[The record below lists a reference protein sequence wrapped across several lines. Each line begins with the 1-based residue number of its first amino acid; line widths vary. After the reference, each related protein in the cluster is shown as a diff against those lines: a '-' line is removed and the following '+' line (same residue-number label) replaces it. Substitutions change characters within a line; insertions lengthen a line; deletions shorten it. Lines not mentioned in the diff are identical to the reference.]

1 VILCRRLDHEL
12 DLEQLTI
19 ALRERR
25 LAICVGPRLAEAAG
39 LPTPNSLAVGL
50 LAVLRAEQPELS
62 VAELERMIAEGDDA
76 EALEALAGDLG
87 DARFTQLIR
96 GAYGRQQDVELP
108 ALARRIAGLRARL
121 HSVYTTNLDRLLG
134 RAMQGE
140 WAEVST
146 IQADAAVRGRMI
158 VKLCGS
164 VDEPANWVLTKT
176 QHQRARERNVDL
188 RETLCA
194 TFRARTILFVGFDGH
209 RSALEQLLDV
219 VAEAYT
225 TNQGPTHF
233 IAADDEAWD
242 RYALRSLRGRGLVV
256 LPNAA
261 VDAWMERRA
270 IEGIIDFTAER
281 ARHEH
286 FFGREDVFEAL
297 DVLLGAG
304 SSGWVVLTGGPG
316 MGKSAL
322 LERWLRR
329 REQAGLLTAYHF
341 IRRGHQDW
349 AEPEAVRANLAAQIE
364 VMFPEQRDVDALPRT
379 RLEQLL
385 VRVGGQLEQRA
396 QQLVLLVDGL
406 DEAMAPGQE
415 NPIPQMFPHELP
427 ARVFVVV
434 ASRPRYPYLNWFAQR
449 TGASHAID
457 LDARGESNEAAVRE
471 YWAVLGPK
479 MDPPLTA
486 ELERLAIER
495 ADGNLLH
502 AVKLWQLW
510 SGPVAV
516 RSADRVPAG
525 FEGMLEELWE
535 RIGSLPAP
543 SKKRTR
549 DGLALVCAARES
561 LPLAAIEEL
570 LEWDEGEAA
579 DEFLP
584 AAREMLLE
592 ERWHDSPAYRPFHEG
607 LRELVERKLPKAAQR
622 NDVALASF
630 AVWPPTRGEFWR
642 RYALRHRVTHQVE
655 GGLLDDAAAMCADVG
670 YLTAKAREV
679 GVTEVERDLRL
690 TTTALPDGR
699 VRQRL
704 TTLSRVVGACSH
716 SARRVPEALP
726 SLLYDRLLTN
736 APQMLDELVWPT
748 RRNPAYLRLRHPLQK
763 SGLSRVFEAHL
774 NAVNAVAVLPDGR
787 IVSGSADRTLRVWD
801 VESGASVATLHGHQ
815 GPVGAVAVLADG
827 RIVSGA
833 RDNTLRVWS
842 LESGTCTATF
852 EGHKQRVNAVA
863 VLADGRI
870 VSASLD
876 NSLRVWDVE
885 SGTTLAILEGHLNSV
900 NAVAVLADGRIV
912 SASSDKSLRVWD
924 LESGRCVAT
933 LVGHQDRVNAV
944 AVLGDGRIVS
954 ASTDNTVRVWNVE
967 SGSTVAILTGHRL
980 SVLAVA
986 VLDDRRIVTG
996 SIDLVVRV
1004 WDVESGQ
1011 SVATLVGHQDAVSAL
1026 AVLAD
1031 GRIVSSCWDGTVR
1044 VWDVES
1050 ATSVGTRD
1058 GHQLS
1063 VNAVAALPDGRVV
1076 SGSSDDT
1083 VRVWDVE
1090 SGTSV
1095 ATFGVGYQLVIH
1107 LVITVAALPD
1117 GRVVFGN
1124 FNNTLCV
1131 WDIASGSDTTLKGHQ
1146 GSVAAV
1152 AVLPDGR
1159 IVSGSWDKTLRV
1171 WDLES
1176 GTTVATL
1183 EGHQHTIHAVAVLP
1197 NGRIV
1202 SGSRDNTLRVWDLE
1216 SGTSV
1221 ATLEGHRGLVSAVAV
1236 LPDGRV
1242 VSGSEDNTLRVWDVE
1257 SGSTVAILEGHRRWI
1272 RAVAVLPDGRVVS
1285 GSEDNTLRIWDLDS
1299 GSVVATALGDS
1310 AFVSVAAVDD
1320 SLLVAGDRVGNV
1332 WFIELTDQ

>member
-1 VILCRRLDHEL
+1 LDHEL

-25 LAICVGPRLAEAAG
+25 LTICVGPRLAEAAG
-39 LPTPNSLAVGL
+39 LPTPNSLAARL
-50 LAVLRAEQPELS
+50 LAELRAEQPELS
-62 VAELERMIAEGDDA
+62 VADLEQKIAARDDA

-96 GAYGRQQDVELP
+96 DAYDRQQDAELP

-121 HSVYTTNLDRLLG
+121 HSVYTTGLDRLVG

-146 IQADAAVRGRMI
+146 IQADAAVRGRII

-164 VDEPANWVLTKT
+164 VDEPSTWVLTRM
-176 QHQRARERNVDL
+176 QHERSRERNVDL

-194 TFRARTILFVGFDGH
+194 TFRARTILFIGFDGH

-233 IAADDEAWD
+233 IAADAQAWD
-242 RYALRSLRGRGLVV
+242 RHALRGLRGRGLVV
-256 LPNAA
+256 LPNAG
-261 VDAWMERRA
+261 VEAWMERRA
-270 IEGIIDFTAER
+270 IEGLIDFAAER

-286 FFGREDVFEAL
+286 FFGREDVFGEL
-297 DVLLGAG
+297 DVLLGART
-304 SSGWVVLTGGPG
+304 SGWVVITGGPG

-322 LERWLRR
+322 LERWLSR

-364 VMFPEQRDVDALPRT
+364 VMFPEQRDADALPRT

-385 VRVGGQLEQRA
+385 VRVGGQLEQRG

-415 NPIPQMFPHELP
+415 NPIPQIFPHELP

-471 YWAVLGPK
+471 YWAALGPK

-486 ELERLAIER
+486 ELERLAIAR

-535 RIGSLPAP
+535 RICSLPEP

-561 LPLAAIEEL
+561 LPLSVIESL
-570 LEWDEGEAA
+570 LEWDEGDAA
-579 DEFLP
+579 DQFLP

-592 ERWHDSPAYRPFHEG
+592 ERWHESPAYRPFHEG
-607 LRELVERKLPKAAQR
+607 LRELVERKLPRAAQR

-630 AVWPPTRGEFWR
+630 AAWPPTRAEFGR
-642 RYALRHRVTHQVE
+642 RYALRHRVTHQIE
-655 GGLLDDAAAMCADVG
+655 GGLLDDAAAMCSDVG

-690 TTTALPDGR
+690 TATTLPDGR
-699 VRQRL
+699 ARQRL

-726 SLLYDRLLTN
+726 SLLHDQLLTN
-736 APQMLDELVWPT
+736 APHVLDELVWPA
-748 RRNPAYLRLRHPLQK
+748 RMNSAYLRLRHPLQM
-763 SGLSRVFEAHL
+763 SGLSRVFEGHL
-774 NAVNAVAVLPDGR
+774 NAVNAVAVLPSGR

-801 VESGASVATLHGHQ
+801 VESGACVAILDGHQ
-815 GPVGAVAVLADG
+815 GPVSAVAVLPDG
-827 RIVSGA
+827 RVVSGS
-833 RDNTLRVWS
+833 RDNTLRVWG
-842 LESGTCTATF
+842 LESGTSTATF
-852 EGHKQRVNAVA
+852 AGHQQRVNAVA
-863 VLADGRI
+863 VLANGRI
-870 VSASLD
+870 VSASFD
-876 NSLRVWDVE
+876 KTLRVWDVE
-885 SGTTLAILEGHLNSV
+885 SGTTVAILEGHQLSV

-912 SASSDKSLRVWD
+912 SASSDK
-924 LESGRCVAT
+924 T
-933 LVGHQDRVNAV
+933 
-944 AVLGDGRIVS
+944 
-954 ASTDNTVRVWNVE
+954 
-967 SGSTVAILTGHRL
+967 
-980 SVLAVA
+980 
-986 VLDDRRIVTG
+986 
-996 SIDLVVRV
+996 VRV
-1004 WDVESGQ
+1004 WDVELGV
-1011 SVATLVGHQDAVSAL
+1011 SVATLAGHQESVNAV

-1031 GRIVSSCWDGTVR
+1031 GRIVSGSSDKTVR

-1050 ATSVGTRD
+1050 GSTVATLAGHRLPVTAVVVLANGRIVTGSLDQIRVWDVESGRGVATLVGHQEPVSALVALPDGRIVSSSSDRTVRVWDLESGARVATRD
-1058 GHQLS
+1058 GHQLT
-1063 VNAVAALPDGRVV
+1063 VDAVAVLPDGRVV

-1095 ATFGVGYQLVIH
+1095 ATLAGGH
-1107 LVITVAALPD
+1107 RLVITVAALPD
-1117 GRVVFGN
+1117 GRVVSGYFD
-1124 FNNTLCV
+1124 NTLCV
-1131 WDIASGSDTTLKGHQ
+1131 WDIASGSNATFEGHQ

-1152 AVLPDGR
+1152 AGLQDGR

-1171 WDLES
+1171 WDLEA
-1176 GTTVATL
+1176 GTSIAIL
-1183 EGHQHTIHAVAVLP
+1183 EGHQHSIHAVAVLP

-1202 SGSRDNTLRVWDLE
+1202 SGSRDTTLRVWDLEAGTSVAVLEGHRGPVSAVAVLADGRVVSGSEDTTLRVWDLE
-1216 SGTSV
+1216 SGT
-1221 ATLEGHRGLVSAVAV
+1221 
-1236 LPDGRV
+1236 
-1242 VSGSEDNTLRVWDVE
+1242 
-1257 SGSTVAILEGHRRWI
+1257 TVAILEGHRRSI

-1299 GSVVATALGDS
+1299 GAVVSTALGNN
-1310 AFVSVAAVDD
+1310 AFVSVAAVNDC
-1320 SLLVAGDRVGNV
+1320 LLVAGDRVGNV
-1332 WFIELTDQ
+1332 WFIDLDRD